1 MLSVMAIHGFRGN
14 IKENNLKNSTL
25 NMLKI
30 QPYIDAIALFLRNKA
45 LSYMAP
51 GEERHDNQYPN
62 TYGLCCLHRTVD
74 MADGGYFLHT
84 VILKPLIS
92 NTITPMQL
100 LRRMPKW
107 MGTRPMHVAT
117 RSVSNPNTPVKRKTS
132 AKRKKIIPISNFLY
146 GSFVNS
152 SANCFPM
159 YFVMK
164 NENAAAI
171 NTAINKYINDN
182 GGISISQA

>member
-117 RSVSNPNTPVKRKTS
+117 RSVSNPNTLTNISMITVELAFPRLELAVGGLLLSLLRFSREKLDIASPGRK
-132 AKRKKIIPISNFLY
+132 
-146 GSFVNS
+146 
-152 SANCFPM
+152 
-159 YFVMK
+159 
-164 NENAAAI
+164 
-171 NTAINKYINDN
+171 
-182 GGISISQA
+182 